1 MNKIINYLKSFG
13 LFCIILVVYLLIM
26 SLLYYFELLSYNTLS
41 IINFIV
47 SILLFFILGFR
58 VSSLEGKRGY
68 LNGFLI
74 AVCVVILFMLISLI
88 ISKLTLSSLVYYL
101 SLILSSII
109 GGIIGVSKFKK

>member
-74 AVCVVILFMLISLI
+74 AVCVVILFMLVTFNILFRVS
-88 ISKLTLSSLVYYL
+88 TLQFDLPEILV
-101 SLILSSII
+101 
-109 GGIIGVSKFKK
+109 KFRKFLL